1 VIDSAHPGIG
11 HEPARLLNF
20 GCGGNFHSG
29 WVNLD
34 TLPATPEVI
43 SYDLGRQFPFPDESF
58 DAVYGS
64 HVLEHFDPEIAKI
77 LFADCYRILKPGGI
91 VRIVVPDL
99 ESIARLYLSSLE
111 GAVDGRP
118 ESESHYDWMM
128 LELYDQSVRKT
139 SGGKMAAYLAQGAG
153 RAASAF
159 VASRVGCEGSP
170 ELMAVSRTLPIGFR
184 LRRKLRLAFDSVR
197 QVSAR
202 AFAFAFLGSQGSAA
216 LREGLFRV
224 QGEVHQWMYDR
235 FSLERILRQSGFVSI
250 RKRAAAD
257 SDIDGFSGH
266 QLEIVDGRER
276 KPDSLYMEGRKPE
289 RA

>member
-1 VIDSAHPGIG
+1 
-11 HEPARLLNF
+11 
-20 GCGGNFHSG
+20 
-29 WVNLD
+29 
-34 TLPATPEVI
+34 
-43 SYDLGRQFPFPDESF
+43 
-58 DAVYGS
+58 
-64 HVLEHFDPEIAKI
+64 
-77 LFADCYRILKPGGI
+77 
-91 VRIVVPDL
+91 
-99 ESIARLYLSSLE
+99 
-111 GAVDGRP
+111 
-118 ESESHYDWMM
+118 
-128 LELYDQSVRKT
+128 
-139 SGGKMAAYLAQGAG
+139 
-153 RAASAF
+153 
-159 VASRVGCEGSP
+159 
-170 ELMAVSRTLPIGFR
+170 MAVSRTLPIGFR